1 MNLDEM
7 ELISNEE
14 DFRGWKTYTV
24 KGPEEVIRFYFYN
37 TTNLDLF
44 DVAFLTLGNLEDTYE
59 VTLIPKEQNQ

>member
-7 ELISNEE
+7 ELISNET

-24 KGPEEVIRFYFYN
+24 KGSEEVIRFYFNN

-44 DVAFLTLGNLEDTYE
+44 DVAVLTLGNLEDTYE
-59 VTLIPKEQNQ
+59 VKLIPKEQN